1 MNSRAVLTSC
11 IPAVHKDS
19 RPETKERS
27 LWREDKVQLEVQLLY
42 TYVSSFYYIYP
53 RFHQRRSYYF
63 P

>member
-1 MNSRAVLTSC
+1 MLTSC

-42 TYVSSFYYIYP
+42 TYVSSFYCVYP
-53 RFHQRRSYYF
+53 RFRQCHSYCF